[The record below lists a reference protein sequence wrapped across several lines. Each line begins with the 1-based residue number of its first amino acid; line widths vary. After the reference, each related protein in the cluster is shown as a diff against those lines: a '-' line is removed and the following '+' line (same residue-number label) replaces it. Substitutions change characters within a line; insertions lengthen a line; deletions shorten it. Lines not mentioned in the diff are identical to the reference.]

1 MAAAG
6 LIVTGRKDDMTTEPT
21 PATRTGRIATEQRHR
36 KPSAK
41 TLYRLLA
48 QYIKDNNIPRADTV
62 ESLVEKLKSSIVA
75 EEVGP
80 SLDVFK

>member
-1 MAAAG
+1 
-6 LIVTGRKDDMTTEPT
+6 MTTEPT
-21 PATRTGRIATEQRHR
+21 KIPVPKPTTTKTRKA
-36 KPSAK
+36 SAK

-48 QYIKDNNIPRADTV
+48 QYIRDNNVPRTDSV
-62 ESLVEKLKSSIVA
+62 EALVEKLKSSIVA